1 MLVASMYRSV
11 AASEAQIAK
20 MLQELHASY
29 PKGNEYDEGDQIF
42 YRINYR
48 LADAF
53 GLTREDAEKYHS
65 AYHRD
70 NPRRVSQ
77 GYCDRCE
84 SVVTIIPVIYGL
96 QESDL
101 AYLRAVEA
109 EGTLIIDDISS
120 LTQGFRAAM
129 FGCRECKTLLP
140 KYETL

>member
-1 MLVASMYRSV
+1 MHRSV
-11 AASEAQIAK
+11 AAREAQIAK
-20 MLQELHASY
+20 ILQELHASY
-29 PKGNEYDEGDQIF
+29 LKGNEYDEGDPIF
-42 YRINYR
+42 YRIKYR

-53 GLTREDAEKYHS
+53 GLTREGAEKYHS

-109 EGTLIIDDISS
+109 EGRLIIGDISS
-120 LTQGFRAAM
+120 LRQGFRATM
-129 FGCRECKTLLP
+129 FGCRECKILLP
-140 KYETL
+140 KYGTL

>member
-1 MLVASMYRSV
+1 MHRSV
-11 AASEAQIAK
+11 AAREAQIAN
-20 MLQELHASY
+20 MLEELHASY
-29 PKGNEYDEGDQIF
+29 LKGNEYDEGDPIF

-53 GLTREDAEKYHS
+53 GLTREGAEKYHS

-109 EGTLIIDDISS
+109 EGRLIIGDISS
-120 LTQGFRAAM
+120 LRQGFLAAM

-140 KYETL
+140 KYGTL

>member
-1 MLVASMYRSV
+1 MHRSMATR
-11 AASEAQIAK
+11 EAQIAK

-29 PKGNEYDEGDQIF
+29 LKGNEYDEGDPIF

-53 GLTREDAEKYHS
+53 GLTREGAEKYHS

-109 EGTLIIDDISS
+109 EGRLIIGDISS
-120 LTQGFRAAM
+120 LRQGFRGAM

-140 KYETL
+140 KYGTL

>member
-1 MLVASMYRSV
+1 MHRSV
-11 AASEAQIAK
+11 AAREAQIAK

-29 PKGNEYDEGDQIF
+29 LKGNEYDEGDPIF

-53 GLTREDAEKYHS
+53 RLTREGAEKYHS

-109 EGTLIIDDISS
+109 EGRLIIGDISS
-120 LTQGFRAAM
+120 LRQGFRATM

-140 KYETL
+140 KYGTL